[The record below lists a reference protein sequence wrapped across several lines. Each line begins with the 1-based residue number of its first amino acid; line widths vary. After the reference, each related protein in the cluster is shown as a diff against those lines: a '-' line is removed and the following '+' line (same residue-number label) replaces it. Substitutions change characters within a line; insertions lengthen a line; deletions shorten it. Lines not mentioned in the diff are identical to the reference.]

1 MDNVK
6 IEDVYQDGACCN
18 ELGMGMALS
27 VDLDNGSCYTI
38 FLDSK
43 AKEPLFYDVVRNK
56 CGKPKTDGKCVCWSN
71 GATLSLQ
78 EMFDMLQ
85 AGKEAS
91 FSASRV

>member
-1 MDNVK
+1 MCDAKIDN
-6 IEDVYQDGACCN
+6 IYQDGACCN

-27 VDLDNGSCYTI
+27 VDLDNGACYTI

-43 AKEPLFYDVVRNK
+43 AKEPLFCDVVKNK

-78 EMFDMLQ
+78 EMFDILQ
-85 AGKEAS
+85 AGNDAS